1 MWAHRT
7 RACHRGRPA
16 LALAVTL
23 LAIASLLSSAPV
35 RAASPDA
42 VVRTVLDEITAH
54 GWNPTVGGLYI
65 NWSVDDPSQV
75 NQPGGAVTRHDGLTE
90 LRDLANMLW
99 YQRRHPGDG
108 SQAAAIARLAPVVQ
122 GEFQRYGSDKGWVY
136 WELLRL
142 ADLGG
147 GRAFVDEARAFA
159 AHLATIVDPATG
171 VSHGMLSASTA
182 EAAATCPD
190 GYRVDHDLESG
201 LALVDAGARFGDASW
216 SAVGAREV
224 DVVVGQTF
232 DTAHHLFNRIVC
244 QGSVWDRHAKIGEQA
259 DDITALLEAGTATHN
274 AAYIARAQEMLDA
287 LAGPAGGLHDTARG
301 GYFFMLDMGTGA
313 VDSSYKE
320 TRQLAM
326 LGAFHRANALTG
338 ARYAAA
344 EAEMARV
351 ALQMWTSAP
360 LSGYPY
366 REAPQFGFFGRE
378 RWITTESAGIALEA
392 LQATLGDVQPAP
404 VRAPAPAARPA
415 QPVAVAPPPPPAPP
429 PPVVTTP
436 EPAAVATPAAPA
448 DVLPTAP
455 VPDRPATPPITAA
468 RAPAATFPWG
478 PLALAVAI
486 AIAAAYVA
494 RRVMVRLARG
504 H

>member
-1 MWAHRT
+1 
-7 RACHRGRPA
+7 
-16 LALAVTL
+16 
-23 LAIASLLSSAPV
+23 
-35 RAASPDA
+35 
-42 VVRTVLDEITAH
+42 
-54 GWNPTVGGLYI
+54 
-65 NWSVDDPSQV
+65 
-75 NQPGGAVTRHDGLTE
+75 
-90 LRDLANMLW
+90 
-99 YQRRHPGDG
+99 
-108 SQAAAIARLAPVVQ
+108 
-122 GEFQRYGSDKGWVY
+122 VY

-147 GRAFVDEARAFA
+147 GHTFVDEARTFA

-201 LALVDAGARFGDASW
+201 LALVDAGARFGDTSW
-216 SAVGAREV
+216 SAVGAHEV

-244 QGSVWDRHAKIGEQA
+244 QGSIWDRHAKIGEQA
-259 DDITALLEAGTATHN
+259 DDITALLDAGIATHN
-274 AAYIARAQEMLDA
+274 SAYIARAQEMLDA

-301 GYFFMLDMGTGA
+301 GYYFNLDMGTGA
-313 VDSSYKE
+313 VDASYKE

-338 ARYAAA
+338 GRYAAA

-360 LSGYPY
+360 LPGYPY

-392 LQATLGDVQPAP
+392 LQRTLGDVEPAP

-415 QPVAVAPPPPPAPP
+415 RPPVAVAPPPPAPP
-429 PPVVTTP
+429 PVTTP
-436 EPAAVATPAAPA
+436 EPALATPAAPPA
-448 DVLPTAP
+448 EVLPTAP

-468 RAPAATFPWG
+468 RAPATTFPWG
-478 PLALAVAI
+478 PLVLAVAI
-486 AIAAAYVA
+486 AIALAYLA
-494 RRVMVRLARG
+494 RRLMIRLARRG
-504 H
+504 